1 MDQTVNR
8 RLTHP
13 QFAVLDLFPRIPK
26 KLWSVRF
33 PKGLAGAARPE
44 SVFRN
49 AFRGHSQ
56 DGRRGRGGAR
66 AAAKRHLA
74 DRVDPDF
81 ERFIAGRRA
90 LLDARLAA
98 IDAKAK
104 GGLLPDVTLENGVL
118 RITSIEKSA
127 PSEAEAL
134 AARLYAML
142 SRIRITD
149 LLSEVARWT
158 LFTDC
163 FTHLRSG
170 ETVTDPRVLWQ
181 ACWPMASILA

>member
-1 MDQTVNR
+1 
-8 RLTHP
+8 
-13 QFAVLDLFPRIPK
+13 
-26 KLWSVRF
+26 
-33 PKGLAGAARPE
+33 
-44 SVFRN
+44 
-49 AFRGHSQ
+49 
-56 DGRRGRGGAR
+56 
-66 AAAKRHLA
+66 
-74 DRVDPDF
+74 
-81 ERFIAGRRA
+81 
-90 LLDARLAA
+90 
-98 IDAKAK
+98 
-104 GGLLPDVTLENGVL
+104 LLPDVTLENGVL

-149 LLSEVARWT
+149 LLSEVARRT